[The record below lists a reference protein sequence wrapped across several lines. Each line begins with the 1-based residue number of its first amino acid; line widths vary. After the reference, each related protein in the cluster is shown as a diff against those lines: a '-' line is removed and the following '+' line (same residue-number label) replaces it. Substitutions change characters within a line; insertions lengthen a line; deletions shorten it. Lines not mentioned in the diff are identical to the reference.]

1 VVLFL
6 SPLVITPVAPDAPA
20 APAAPIA
27 ATAPVGDDESDPFAP
42 DKVAHAAVSYSLTLT
57 GSLLLEKLD
66 VPRWQAVLISGGA
79 TFLLGLA
86 KEYVID
92 ANPSGG
98 DLAADAV
105 GVGAGAALVLS
116 FEL

>member
-6 SPLVITPVAPDAPA
+6 APDVVVAPPPVAA
-20 APAAPIA
+20 AAL
-27 ATAPVGDDESDPFAP
+27 TRESETDPLAP

-66 VPRWQAVLISGGA
+66 VPRWQAVLIAGGA

-92 ANPSGG
+92 AEPSGG
-98 DLAADAV
+98 DLAADAI
-105 GVGAGAALVLS
+105 GVGAGAGLVFT

>member
-1 VVLFL
+1 MVLFL
-6 SPLVITPVAPDAPA
+6 SPLVATSVVLATPVAAA
-20 APAAPIA
+20 APS
-27 ATAPVGDDESDPFAP
+27 GNDESDPFAP

-57 GSLLLEKLD
+57 GALLLEKLD
-66 VPRWQAVLISGGA
+66 VPRWQAVLISGAG

-92 ANPSGG
+92 ADPSGG
-98 DLAADAV
+98 DLAADAI
-105 GVGAGAALVLS
+105 GVGTGAALVFS

>member
-6 SPLVITPVAPDAPA
+6 APPLAVTSVLA
-20 APAAPIA
+20 APAA
-27 ATAPVGDDESDPFAP
+27 ESDPVAP

-57 GSLLLEKLD
+57 GSLLLEKLE
-66 VPRWQAVLISGGA
+66 VPRWQAVLIAGGA

-92 ANPSGG
+92 AQPSGG
-98 DLAADAV
+98 DLAADAL
-105 GVGAGAALVLS
+105 GVGLGAGLVFS